1 MLCYFTQI
9 AGNILFGAGCSGV
22 HVTFKMHSERGP
34 SDEPI
39 SSAEHW
45 SVFTDSTLAPQA
57 EKLVLHMARQRY
69 IKTLFQKFS
78 LWVVQERLQL
88 IKSLVCQLSCSVVD
102 KTSARRMAF
111 VKCIL
116 VTITTV
122 KRIQKK
128 LVISYGDQV
137 YIYICIL
144 ISDLVTNLLS
154 EALLQFIQISAA
166 VCYIDIANH
175 SLNLLTRN
183 FLAAKGKNF

>member
-22 HVTFKMHSERGP
+22 HVTLKMHSERGP

-69 IKTLFQKFS
+69 IKTLKIKK
-78 LWVVQERLQL
+78 L

-122 KRIQKK
+122 
-128 LVISYGDQV
+128 L
-137 YIYICIL
+137 
-144 ISDLVTNLLS
+144 SDLMVKGLRTLFTLL
-154 EALLQFIQISAA
+154 
-166 VCYIDIANH
+166 
-175 SLNLLTRN
+175 
-183 FLAAKGKNF
+183 GKKNWS

>member
-22 HVTFKMHSERGP
+22 HVTLKMHSERGP

-122 KRIQKK
+122 LSDLMVKVLRTLFTLLGKKK
-128 LVISYGDQV
+128 LVISYGDQL
-137 YIYICIL
+137 YNYICIL
-144 ISDLVTNLLS
+144 ISDLVTNQLS
-154 EALLQFIQISAA
+154 EAL
-166 VCYIDIANH
+166 
-175 SLNLLTRN
+175 
-183 FLAAKGKNF
+183 